1 MCPCSVVEEIKQC
14 TIRQMLWAKC
24 DQGYMCARAHKLTGT
39 LTVIFIHRIGKV
51 AARTAR
57 G

>member
-1 MCPCSVVEEIKQC
+1 MCLCSGVESIKGVQSGKC
-14 TIRQMLWAKC
+14 DGAKY

>member
-1 MCPCSVVEEIKQC
+1 MCPCSGVEEINKC